1 MTLQKISS
9 RILFL
14 FAFLLVGQQLHADN
28 LRKIS
33 NHEGISNN
41 AVLSLG
47 QDQNGYVWVGTC
59 DGLNMWD
66 GTRMRLFPSD
76 WGVSNELSG
85 NLIERIVPTSDGYF
99 WIGTNYGL
107 SCVNPTTRST
117 ENHPEIQ
124 GFLQFTASSR
134 QKVIVLTAD
143 DTWHYYNHKEHK
155 FMVANSPIN
164 IPYEICYHLL
174 LDANDTLTVFT
185 NQGIYCFDVDF
196 DSVGAPSFTP
206 IKLDLLIDGINH
218 VASDQRGTYIIDR
231 QHSFYTYDSTNRTLT
246 HIIDLQDKISQRGN
260 ISHII
265 RDGEDFLIS
274 FYTNGIV
281 RLHHQPENRNEHYT
295 IEPMNIQCGVFFM
308 LKDRNQDIIWIAT
321 DGHGLF
327 SYAKGSTN
335 FRSIT
340 FQDLPYQLSKPVR
353 DLFVDSDNNLWIAT
367 KGEGIIRIDDFYS
380 QHDFT
385 PDNVTHYTTEN
396 SPLQH
401 NSVYTFAKSSH
412 NIIWIGHEATGL
424 NYYSFEDHT
433 IHAIPSNPNIYNV
446 HDIYESDPNTLWITT
461 GNGVYKLNLSFTG
474 KAPNI
479 IDSQHID
486 FGNQLKDKTLFFSIY
501 PDSDSTIW
509 FANRGGGAIEYNTIT
524 DNYNIHL
531 SNSNKL
537 IYNDIFSIYRS
548 QNGALWYASGGG
560 VISQDKTPIAGV
572 QGATHGILED
582 NNGNLWISTNRG
594 LSKYN
599 IASGNAVNYGY
610 SYGLQIIE
618 YSDGAYF
625 ADNQH
630 NTLLF
635 GGING
640 FVVISQS
647 DNIEKRYNPDILF
660 GDITINSQAHSIQNM
675 PSEDGVLQIQPS
687 HRTFTV
693 NATALDYIDGS
704 NYTYFFKVKGYSDS
718 WQKTTNNIAF
728 KDITPGTYALEV
740 KYCNNLTGEYS
751 PIYTLQFEVQAHW
764 WESTTAKII
773 YCLLLI
779 GFITLTAYL
788 IIHRYRIRRAEKL
801 KRLETQQR
809 EQQYESKINLFS
821 NLTHELSIP
830 LTMISAPCQ
839 RIINDSVS
847 GSAPY
852 EHARTIQQNVAKLQ
866 NLVHMLHQFR
876 GENITGRECNI
887 ELVGIS
893 ELANRITETFS
904 AFAIQNN
911 IRHNVNIP
919 QNLIWPTDR
928 DGLSTILN
936 NLLSNAFKHT
946 PYNGEVSL
954 NISIV
959 DDQLILSVAND
970 SKGVDM
976 EDIDVI
982 FDRYRVLDYFEKK
995 SRKGLSITGDL
1006 ALAICHSIIE
1016 RLSGEIAVESVPN
1029 ATTTFTIRLPRLKPS
1044 EQAATEQ
1051 NIINDVPEY
1060 GLPMRTEVK
1069 QYPFDP
1075 KKQTLVIIN
1084 ENADISSLVAG
1095 LFESEF
1101 NIKIYNSY
1109 EGVAELMRQMHPDI
1123 IISDIISKDADNF
1136 DFIHDLK
1143 QSKLTSHIPVILL
1156 STPPQIERHIKGL
1169 ESGADVC
1176 ITLPFNTDYLKAS
1189 VKQLL
1194 RRNSQLKDYYKSSI
1208 SSFELTNGKMLHKDD
1223 VEFID
1228 KMISIIS
1235 NNLTNNNIST
1245 AFIAREMGVSV
1256 RNLYRRIEG
1265 SLDQTPSNIIKEYRL
1280 ATAEHLLTTT
1290 KLSID
1295 EIIYKAGFVNRG
1307 TFFRCFSAK
1316 YGVTPKAYRT
1326 QKLSGIDIKAEQ

>member
-9 RILFL
+9 KFILI
-14 FAFLLVGQQLHADN
+14 FAFLLATTLAHSDN
-28 LRKIS
+28 LRQIS

-47 QDQNGYVWVGTC
+47 QDQNGYIWVGTC

-66 GTRMRLFPSD
+66 GTRMQLFPTD
-76 WGVSNELSG
+76 WGLSNDISG
-85 NLIERIVPTSDGYF
+85 NLIERIVSTSDGYF
-99 WIGTNYGL
+99 WIDTNYGL
-107 SCVNPTTRST
+107 SCVNPTTRAT
-117 ENHPEIQ
+117 ENHTEIQ
-124 GFLQFTASSR
+124 GFMKFTASSR
-134 QKVIVLTAD
+134 EKVLVLTAD
-143 DTWHYYNHKEHK
+143 QSWHYYNRKEKK
-155 FMVANSPIN
+155 FLKSETPID
-164 IPYEICYHLL
+164 IPYGAYYQLI
-174 LDANDTLTVFT
+174 LDTNDILTIFT
-185 NQGIYCFDVDF
+185 YQNIYCFQVEF
-196 DSVGAPSFTP
+196 DSVGAPHFTP
-206 IKLDLLIDGINH
+206 IEHGLQIDGIKH
-218 VASDQRGTYIIDR
+218 VASDQHGIYIIDQ
-231 QHSFYTYDSTNRTLT
+231 QHSFYTYHSTDRALT
-246 HIIDLQDKISQRGN
+246 HIIDLHDSINDRGN

-281 RLHHQPENRNEHYT
+281 RLHYQPESRKEHYT
-295 IEPMNIQCGVFFM
+295 IEPMDIQCGVFFM
-308 LKDRNQDIIWIAT
+308 LKDRNQDIVWIAT

-353 DLFVDSDNNLWIAT
+353 DLFVDADNHLWIAT

-385 PDNVTHYTTEN
+385 PENVIHYTTEN
-396 SPLQH
+396 SSLQH
-401 NSVYTFAKSSH
+401 NSVYTFANSSH

-424 NYYSFEDHT
+424 NYYSFDDNS

-461 GNGVYKLNLSFTG
+461 GNGVYKLSLSFTDQT
-474 KAPNI
+474 PHI
-479 IDSQHID
+479 VDSQHID
-486 FGNQLKDKTLFFSIY
+486 FGDQLKDKTLFFSIY
-501 PDSDSTIW
+501 PDNDSTIW
-509 FANRGGGAIEYNTIT
+509 FANRGGGAIEYDILT
-524 DNYNIHL
+524 DNYQIHA
-531 SNSNKL
+531 SDSEKL

-548 QNGALWYASGGG
+548 QNGALWFASGGG
-560 VISQDKTPIAGV
+560 VISQENTPIAGI
-572 QGATHGILED
+572 QGAIHGILED

-625 ADNQH
+625 ADDRH

-647 DNIEKRYNPDILF
+647 GNIEKRYNPDILF
-660 GDITINSQAHSIQNM
+660 NDITINDQVLPIRSM
-675 PSEDGVLQIQPS
+675 LSEDGLLELQPS
-687 HRTFTV
+687 HRTFTI
-693 NATALDYIDGS
+693 NTTALDYIDGS
-704 NYTYFFKVKGYSDS
+704 NYTYFFRVIGYSDT
-718 WQKTTNNIAF
+718 WQKTANSVTF
-728 KDITPGTYALEV
+728 KDITPGTYTLEV
-740 KYCNNLTGEYS
+740 KYCNNMTGEYS
-751 PIYTLQFEVQAHW
+751 PVYTLQFEVLAHW

-773 YCLLLI
+773 YILLLI
-779 GFITLTAYL
+779 GIITLIAYL
-788 IIHRYRIRRAEKL
+788 IIRRYRRRRAEKL
-801 KRLETQQR
+801 KRLETQRR

-839 RIINDSVS
+839 RIINDSSS

-852 EHARTIQQNVAKLQ
+852 EHARTIQQNVAKMQ
-866 NLVHMLHQFR
+866 NLVYMLHQFR
-876 GENITGRECNI
+876 GENITGKECNI

-893 ELANRITETFS
+893 ELANRIIETFS
-904 AFAIQNN
+904 AFATQNN
-911 IRHNVNIP
+911 IRCNVNIP

-946 PYNGEVSL
+946 PYNGEVSV
-954 NISIV
+954 NITV
-959 DDQLILSVAND
+959 EKDRLTLSVAND

-976 EDIDVI
+976 EDIDAI

-1006 ALAICHSIIE
+1006 ALAICHSITE
-1016 RLSGEIAVESVPN
+1016 RLSGEIAVDSIPN
-1029 ATTTFTIRLPRLKPS
+1029 ATTSFTIRLPRLKPS
-1044 EQAATEQ
+1044 EQTSAEQ
-1051 NIINDVPEY
+1051 NIISDVPEY
-1060 GLPMRTEVK
+1060 GLPTRTEVK

-1084 ENADISSLVAG
+1084 DNADISSLVAE
-1095 LFESEF
+1095 LFEAEF

-1123 IISDIISKDADNF
+1123 IISDIISKDADNL
-1136 DFIHDLK
+1136 DFIRDLK

-1169 ESGADVC
+1169 ESGADIC

-1223 VEFID
+1223 VEFIE

-1235 NNLTNNNIST
+1235 NNLTNNDIST

-1326 QKLSGIDIKAEQ
+1326 QKLSGIDIKTE